1 MSIEYIIVAILV
13 ILAGI
18 YVIRRY
24 VFEGYADMK
33 VKEVEQPA
41 GKPARKPAEKPAGKP
56 APNPVPEKMEPSK
69 QEIPQPP
76 PQKALVDM
84 PPITKPKGPDEPAPN
99 TAPLPKQSELAEKA
113 QAVAKPDAKP
123 DAKPA
128 VAKPKAK
135 AADKNPATK

>member
-41 GKPARKPAEKPAGKP
+41 GKPAEK
-56 APNPVPEKMEPSK
+56 PVPEMMEPSK

-113 QAVAKPDAKP
+113 QAIAKP